1 MEHAWKCYFSHY
13 RHVVFLE
20 LVMAFQLVNKFCF
33 HGFQNVIVLTADP
46 LLRESLSSLTLKP
59 EDSALLIP
67 YQRKPEII

>member
-1 MEHAWKCYFSHY
+1 
-13 RHVVFLE
+13 
-20 LVMAFQLVNKFCF
+20 MAFQLVNKFCF